1 MADGER
7 ELTYH
12 VHSGGCQCGAIR
24 FRIDGKPDHTSIC
37 HCRMCQK
44 AFGAYYAPLVST
56 RGAAFSWTR
65 GAPKYF
71 QSSNHVRRG
80 FCDNCGT
87 PLTYEAMDGIAVSAG
102 ALDDPSSLPPS
113 IQYGVEGKLPFVE
126 HLHALPGHDTM
137 DDIADAPFLADLI
150 SNQHPDHDT
159 DTWKPVTATGTNKE
173 DDA

>member
-1 MADGER
+1 M
-7 ELTYH
+7 TYH
-12 VHSGGCQCGAIR
+12 VHTGGCQCGALR
-24 FRIDGKPDHTSIC
+24 FRIDGKPSQSSIC

-56 RGAAFSWTR
+56 RGATFVWTR

-71 QSSNHVRRG
+71 QSSNHVQRG

-87 PLTYEAMDGIAVSAG
+87 PLTYEAMGGIAVSAG

-113 IQYGVEGKLPFVE
+113 MQYGLEGKLPFVE
-126 HLHALPGHDTM
+126 HLHALPGHRTE
-137 DDIADAPFLADLI
+137 DDIADAPFLADLV

-159 DTWKPVTATGTNKE
+159 EDWQPIPARSAPAADAGKKE